1 MLAITQARR
10 QESDARSIDTND
22 SWVHLDVI
30 PGLPSSQRRGNPV
43 LRIVLQ
49 RAWLNLNFP
58 AVAQP
63 ISPLI
68 QDAQR
73 EQSSPHEVAE
83 HDVDELLIGSG
94 NSGEQIERACSP
106 SRRRV

>member
-1 MLAITQARR
+1 M
-10 QESDARSIDTND
+10 
-22 SWVHLDVI
+22 
-30 PGLPSSQRRGNPV
+30 

-73 EQSSPHEVAE
+73 QQSSCNKAAK
-83 HDVDELLIGSG
+83 HDVDELLIGCR
-94 NSGEQIERACSP
+94 NSGEQIERAYGA
-106 SRRRV
+106 SRPGRL

>member
-1 MLAITQARR
+1 
-10 QESDARSIDTND
+10 
-22 SWVHLDVI
+22 
-30 PGLPSSQRRGNPV
+30 V
-43 LRIVLQ
+43 LRIVRQ

-63 ISPLI
+63 ISPFI

-73 EQSSPHEVAE
+73 EQSSRHEAAE
-83 HDVDELLIGSG
+83 HDVDELLIGCP
-94 NSGEQIERACSP
+94 NSGEQIERACGL